1 MNMLWYFGGLKPKL
15 SLVSATRLRFMVVY
29 EEGLWFVHE
38 VGSGQPMATC
48 EAQDEA
54 VRTARHLVQLTGAEL
69 LVMNADGTLASRESG
84 ALRASA

>member
-1 MNMLWYFGGLKPKL
+1 M
-15 SLVSATRLRFMVVY
+15 RFMVAY

-38 VGSGQPMATC
+38 VGSGQPMGAF

-54 VRTARHLVQLTGAEL
+54 VRTARHLAGITAAEL

-84 ALRASA
+84 AGSALLATA

>member
-1 MNMLWYFGGLKPKL
+1 M
-15 SLVSATRLRFMVVY
+15 RFMVAY

-38 VGSGQPMATC
+38 VGSGQPMGAF

-54 VRTARHLVQLTGAEL
+54 VRTARHLAGITSAEL

-84 ALRASA
+84 AASALLATA